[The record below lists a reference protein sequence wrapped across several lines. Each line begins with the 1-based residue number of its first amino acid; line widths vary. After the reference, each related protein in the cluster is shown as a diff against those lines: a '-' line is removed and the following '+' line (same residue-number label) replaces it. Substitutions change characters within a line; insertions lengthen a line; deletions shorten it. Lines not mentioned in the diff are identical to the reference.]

1 MTLSSLRNASLTLV
15 ATAAFTCSAALA
27 QSSGSYNGGQQPSG
41 SSAQPSSS
49 GQYSNGSSGQ
59 QTQRRGDPATSDLSV
74 PDKDGPHNWTEQ
86 QILTATVHQAW
97 ELSGKNEANFFEIVR
112 ELAEISARNRNV
124 SLPDDQTAGRRAGQY
139 IREQARAD
147 HDQLLYAIVDKA
159 VQMTGTK
166 SATSAANSTT
176 H

>member
-1 MTLSSLRNASLTLV
+1 MTLSSLRNTSLTL
-15 ATAAFTCSAALA
+15 AAAAAFICSAALA
-27 QSSGSYNGGQQPSG
+27 QNSGYG
-41 SSAQPSSS
+41 
-49 GQYSNGSSGQ
+49 NGSSGL

-74 PDKDGPHNWTEQ
+74 PDKDGPHNWTQ
-86 QILTATVHQAW
+86 DQILTATVHQAW

-124 SLPDDQTAGRRAGQY
+124 ALPDDQAAGRRAGEY
-139 IREQARAD
+139 VREQARGD